1 MLNRRILAFVA
12 VLALVVCAAPADAQQ
27 ASRPYR
33 GLFGGSGQGPQSL
46 GLNMSFFGAYDSN
59 VLASQPTGNV
69 DPRYQQ
75 SGGYGGATASLDYN
89 RNVGQTVFD
98 FSGGTSYRYYPS
110 YKAMNGANSFASAG
124 LSTKLSPRTTLKAT
138 ESAAYSPYYSLGA
151 LPGAPPGQTGDV
163 APINPEYPLLQQSI
177 ISLYSSGSLAYQ
189 TSARSSFAA
198 DYSINY
204 RDYRSRDSHYSNW
217 LAGGTYS
224 YLMTRYTSAQF
235 AYHYG
240 EGRYPLMA
248 VSGGTRSDRSHNV
261 SFGMSYTLPISPSRS
276 MTMGFAVGT
285 SIYSTIGPAGT
296 TPADNYSAS
305 NRVIWTG
312 SAYLSRQ
319 IARSWSGSVSYTRGL
334 QYVTGFS
341 GPFYSDSVSASL
353 GGYMGSRGH
362 LTLGGAYSSGQVRP
376 VGTGYGYGTYSGRV
390 NYQLALG
397 RYLATFVEYG
407 YYHYLFD
414 QTVLLPTGINRG
426 VNRQSAQVGLNLW
439 LPLFR

>member
-163 APINPEYPLLQQSI
+163 APSTRSI
-177 ISLYSSGSLAYQ
+177 RCCSSRSSRS
-189 TSARSSFAA
+189 TRRARSRTKRRLGRVSRRITA
-198 DYSINY
+198 SIT
-204 RDYRSRDSHYSNW
+204 
-217 LAGGTYS
+217 GTI
-224 YLMTRYTSAQF
+224 
-235 AYHYG
+235 
-240 EGRYPLMA
+240 
-248 VSGGTRSDRSHNV
+248 DRA
-261 SFGMSYTLPISPSRS
+261 TATIPI
-276 MTMGFAVGT
+276 
-285 SIYSTIGPAGT
+285 
-296 TPADNYSAS
+296 
-305 NRVIWTG
+305 
-312 SAYLSRQ
+312 
-319 IARSWSGSVSYTRGL
+319 
-334 QYVTGFS
+334 
-341 GPFYSDSVSASL
+341 
-353 GGYMGSRGH
+353 GSRAAR
-362 LTLGGAYSSGQVRP
+362 T
-376 VGTGYGYGTYSGRV
+376 
-390 NYQLALG
+390 
-397 RYLATFVEYG
+397 AT
-407 YYHYLFD
+407 
-414 QTVLLPTGINRG
+414 
-426 VNRQSAQVGLNLW
+426 
-439 LPLFR
+439 